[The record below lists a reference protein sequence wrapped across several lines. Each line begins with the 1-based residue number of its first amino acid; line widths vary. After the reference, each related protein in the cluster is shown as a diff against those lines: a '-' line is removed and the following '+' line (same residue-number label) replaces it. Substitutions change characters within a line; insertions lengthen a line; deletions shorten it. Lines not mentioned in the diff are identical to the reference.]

1 MAMAS
6 TLDRL
11 STEPT
16 NQDGREG
23 TPALASEA
31 AAPSSPTKDDPPP
44 LRSVHTSN
52 FSAILQELGV
62 SILVTTYQ
70 AGKLVMLRPDG
81 ERLNTHF
88 RSFSKPMGL
97 AVDGDRLAIGTSVEI
112 WEYHNAPAVARRLE
126 PAGSHDACFLPRSS
140 VCTGDIQIHEMAWA
154 PVADHSPLTTHQ
166 TPSCGSST
174 RASPACARGA
184 TRTASCRAGGRR
196 LSRRWRRRIAVT

>member
-1 MAMAS
+1 A
-6 TLDRL
+6 RL
-11 STEPT
+11 STEPIE
-16 NQDGREG
+16 QDGRAPVVG
-23 TPALASEA
+23 TPGAPAGEASE
-31 AAPSSPTKDDPPP
+31 PGSPAKDEPPP

-52 FSAILQELGV
+52 FSAILQELGISV
-62 SILVTTYQ
+62 LVTTYQ

-140 VCTGDIQIHEMAWA
+140 VCTGDIQIHEMAWG
-154 PVADHSPLTTHQ
+154 SPPSPP
-166 TPSCGSST
+166 TPLPQG
-174 RASPACARGA
+174 ARGENYPPLA
-184 TRTASCRAGGRR
+184 PCGRG
-196 LSRRWRRRIAVT
+196 VG